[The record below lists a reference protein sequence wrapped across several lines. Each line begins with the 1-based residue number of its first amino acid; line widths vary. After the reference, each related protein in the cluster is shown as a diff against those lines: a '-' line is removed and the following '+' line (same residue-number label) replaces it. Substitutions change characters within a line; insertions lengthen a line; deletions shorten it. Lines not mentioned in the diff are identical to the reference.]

1 MKKTFWRDFD
11 NIFFIGIGG
20 ISMSGLAVYL
30 KEKGF
35 NVSGSD
41 IAESERT
48 AFLKRKGIRVFEGH
62 RRENILGAQIV
73 VCNSAIKEDNPELCA
88 AREAGLIIVGR
99 AELLDLVSR
108 DCENVVAI
116 AGCHGKTTT
125 TAMCA
130 HVLEN
135 CAESLTAHIGG
146 EDAEYGN
153 MYIGG
158 NRFFVTEAC
167 EYNGNFLKLRP
178 DLAVVLNTDADH
190 MEYYKT
196 EKNLLNAYL
205 SFAENAR
212 ACIVCADDRISSHCR
227 ADVTFGLS
235 PQSDV
240 SAEEIVG
247 SGGRYSFRLRVS
259 GEIFDR
265 IRLNV
270 YGKHNILN
278 ALAAAAVGVRYRF
291 PIPMIKGGLENFKGI
306 KRRFEKIG
314 KYNGALFVA
323 DYAHHPGEIAA
334 ALRTACETAKGRLFV
349 IFQPHTYSRTR
360 LLFSEF
366 VRVLEGVENLVIYR
380 TYPAREF
387 FDAAGSAL
395 TLSESLPNS
404 LYVESV
410 KELSLW
416 LRRSVG
422 GGDTVLVL
430 GAGDIYC
437 AAKLALKQLRSD
449 L

>member
-1 MKKTFWRDFD
+1 
-11 NIFFIGIGG
+11 
-20 ISMSGLAVYL
+20 MSGLAVYL

-323 DYAHHPGEIAA
+323 DYAHHPGELH
-334 ALRTACETAKGRLFV
+334 ALIQALQTMEHRRIILA
-349 IFQPHTYSRTR
+349 FQPHTYTRTKA
-360 LLFSEF
+360 LFSEF
-366 VRVLEGVENLVIYR
+366 VRELRQVDHVVLAEIYA
-380 TYPAREF
+380 ARERNTIGISSRDLAKEIPGAVA
-387 FDAAGSAL
+387 FDTLPEVAA
-395 TLSESLPNS
+395 
-404 LYVESV
+404 Y
-410 KELSLW
+410 
-416 LRRSVG
+416 LREIAQP
-422 GGDTVLVL
+422 GDIIVTV
-430 GAGDIYC
+430 GAGDIYK
-437 AAKLALKQLRSD
+437 AGEMLLQD
-449 L
+449 

>member
-1 MKKTFWRDFD
+1 
-11 NIFFIGIGG
+11 
-20 ISMSGLAVYL
+20 
-30 KEKGF
+30 
-35 NVSGSD
+35 
-41 IAESERT
+41 
-48 AFLKRKGIRVFEGH
+48 
-62 RRENILGAQIV
+62 
-73 VCNSAIKEDNPELCA
+73 
-88 AREAGLIIVGR
+88 
-99 AELLDLVSR
+99 
-108 DCENVVAI
+108 
-116 AGCHGKTTT
+116 
-125 TAMCA
+125 
-130 HVLEN
+130 
-135 CAESLTAHIGG
+135 
-146 EDAEYGN
+146 
-153 MYIGG
+153 
-158 NRFFVTEAC
+158 
-167 EYNGNFLKLRP
+167 
-178 DLAVVLNTDADH
+178 
-190 MEYYKT
+190 
-196 EKNLLNAYL
+196 
-205 SFAENAR
+205 
-212 ACIVCADDRISSHCR
+212 
-227 ADVTFGLS
+227 
-235 PQSDV
+235 
-240 SAEEIVG
+240 
-247 SGGRYSFRLRVS
+247 
-259 GEIFDR
+259 
-265 IRLNV
+265 
-270 YGKHNILN
+270 
-278 ALAAAAVGVRYRF
+278 
-291 PIPMIKGGLENFKGI
+291 MIKGGLENFKGI